1 MTEQHTSPRVTPV
14 PAVPIIA
21 NFIRKGE
28 WRVTL
33 AGRTAGGTTLRD
45 AIDAAVRLHT
55 QKEHS

>member
-1 MTEQHTSPRVTPV
+1 MTTLHNPLTFRPV

-33 AGRTAGGTTLRD
+33 AGRTAGGATLRD